1 MTSPAPTSSLARRLR
16 VPGYLFFGIAV
27 ILPILD
33 LLVSVYPI
41 RLGTVVWR
49 FGAVG
54 LLSSAI
60 GAPLLVLFFIFAL
73 AMFLGDKRVVL
84 TVGIVA
90 SLIALLL
97 VAGAGSFALD
107 ALQMKRRVQE
117 AAQQRFMMA
126 SMQAMLKLIL
136 EGVAAI
142 VLAISA
148 FRTVNKKTKALPSS
162 SSTGKESRGSGSLVM
177 GRKRSSRSL
186 ATSDATSDAAADAPP
201 AAITE
206 TIEE

>member
-16 VPGYLFFGIAV
+16 VPGYLFFGIAM

-73 AMFLGDKRVVL
+73 ALFLGDRRVVL

-136 EGVAAI
+136 EGISAI

-148 FRTVNKKTKALPSS
+148 FRTVNSKLKAPAA
-162 SSTGKESRGSGSLVM
+162 TRTESRSSGSLVM

-186 ATSDATSDAAADAPP
+186 APPDAESDAAP
-201 AAITE
+201 AAIAE
-206 TIEE
+206 AAEE

>member
-1 MTSPAPTSSLARRLR
+1 MTPSAPTSSLARRLR
-16 VPGYLFFGIAV
+16 VPGYLFFGIAM
-27 ILPILD
+27 ILPVLD

-73 AMFLGDKRVVL
+73 ALFLGDRRVII
-84 TVGIVA
+84 TVGVVA

-136 EGVAAI
+136 EGISAI
-142 VLAISA
+142 VLAIAA
-148 FRTVNKKTKALPSS
+148 FRIVSNKKVAAVSRS
-162 SSTGKESRGSGSLVM
+162 DSRSTGSLVM
-177 GRKRSSRSL
+177 GRKSASRS
-186 ATSDATSDAAADAPP
+186 TAAAEAPP
-201 AAITE
+201 ATLTE
-206 TIEE
+206 ATEE